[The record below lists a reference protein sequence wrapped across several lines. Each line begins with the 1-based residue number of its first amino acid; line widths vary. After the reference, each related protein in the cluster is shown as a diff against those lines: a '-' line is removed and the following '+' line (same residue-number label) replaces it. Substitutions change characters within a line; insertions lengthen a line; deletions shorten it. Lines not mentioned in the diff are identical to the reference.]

1 MRKLLL
7 NHTPLFRK
15 LRQLSLL
22 LTLLLALP
30 QTAWGQ
36 DDYSKVIS
44 IDSSDEG
51 IWILSTNASD
61 ILGNLDGDDATMSY
75 DAENNI
81 LTLNGINLSCSGDN
95 VGQTWSSFISCVD
108 YNNNLN
114 HLIVKLVGQNVLQV
128 DAWGRFFNGTSLKFI
143 TDDNNPGSL
152 TIYTP
157 NGWNGNMFVDYSD
170 PISPTYE
177 NELSLTKNG
186 NTYTIKTPSTG
197 YINYGLT
204 IANTPVTSANKDN
217 VLGDGTVSFTPAT
230 DTNPTNTLTL
240 RGAKIG
246 DATTSFDHGITVTNL
261 TNLTIICA
269 GEAASTV
276 YNEVY
281 STLSPIYCTGTSCDL
296 TFTSEQER
304 YNYIQFNTTAT
315 SLVEGFNSVTY
326 VANKAEQFLPQKQI
340 GFITYDILF
349 QNNLNTGNVQ
359 LNTKTR
365 TFDRSLLDSSC
376 FAVLS
381 GGSFTFD
388 PATCTLTI
396 QDGTKFGRLADDQLQ
411 QSAIYTEIRWGVD
424 ADLKV
429 VINGDCQIIGGVDG
443 SFTFYPFHNI
453 NFNTYQPNAG
463 RKISF
468 EKGTGVTNANLALV
482 GVGNTKA
489 NLFRDFAESD
499 IILSGGLDW
508 VSGLPVENS
517 ASITASYDITVET
530 TPVTV
535 AAGKAGITPGS
546 GSGKVY
552 YDGASNIMTLDGV
565 NLNGPIATN
574 INNMIIELKG
584 ENKINAAAD
593 NAIKR
598 ISSNETLNLTIRP
611 ADSDPLGSINLANSS
626 SNLID
631 GFNVS
636 LGGTLFAYPALSGS
650 HDSYITSLLVG
661 SQMVAKTGNVFT
673 GHSKVSFDNSSD
685 TNVLTVSG
693 VTDELQYSKI
703 ISGLSNLTINF
714 NGENT
719 IIKGD
724 TATVIMSTNN
734 SSVLTFTKATD
745 ASSLTISHVPGEHSI
760 IHGFNSI
767 TYGDGIYQATSAPA
781 TYVNTSNKGL
791 LSALDNTT
799 PISSLSLSSSPS
811 YQLWVAGT
819 QVTESNK
826 GDIFVDGKASFAIS
840 GETKTLTL
848 NAANITGMIVSALGN
863 LTIHLTGNNKI
874 NATGTETSLIKS
886 TNDGTLTF
894 DTDANSIGSLEFL
907 ISTGGPFA
915 NTPWSGFTTV
925 AYNSGLD
932 YSETESSKK
941 VGLVSYDI
949 KVGVGGEQSG
959 TEVTSANKNDVLGN
973 GGKVTFDSENNI
985 LTLNGAT
992 ITKAIQY
999 SGSTLLTIAIK
1010 GINSITNDAGTY
1022 AICST
1027 GSGSLN
1033 IVKATDATNAE
1044 LTMEYYAATNTPISA
1059 TYTLGSGLYLKP
1071 ISNSKSI
1078 INEDPEFVT
1087 VDGFLIPDGGSVSD
1101 GATGTITYSASD
1113 KTLTIT
1119 SFSKTFD
1126 TDAIKTSVSG
1136 LKVKLV
1142 GASTIT
1148 CNDND
1153 GRAFTATTASASI
1166 QFVKNDADSK
1176 LTMNTTYD
1184 PLYNFATGAI
1194 TYDGLYYYDA
1204 GSNNYIIR
1212 PKNSPTIKF
1221 VTRDQTNGNI
1231 PASQSDYVYVPD
1243 NGIQIAYA
1251 PNYYAPMPVFSDEYQ
1266 LFSDSTRYEY
1276 SMSVDGVIEF
1286 VLGGNTQGNPGRI
1299 DYADDGKINILKS
1312 GELTITCS
1320 FPGNLQNE
1328 PCSASYTLKITRVFN
1343 NPFAT
1348 TPAEQIYATYYN
1360 FNEDL
1365 ALPDGIVA
1373 YIVTGVSGNTVTTTA
1388 TGYLPQNTAVLL
1400 EKTGNV
1406 GPTVTVTGY
1415 TGSAGD
1421 FTGNLLRYIV
1431 SADPQATG
1439 LTTTG
1444 KEYVLYKNE
1453 FVRATNTIP
1462 TNSCYLDLN
1471 GVSFTRGA
1479 YGIGDGSTAI
1489 KTLQLDAI
1497 ENETWFDLQGRRI
1510 DKPTRPGLYI
1520 KNGKKVVVNNK

>member
-30 QTAWGQ
+30 LSAWGQ

-197 YINYGLT
+197 YISYGIT
-204 IANTPVTSANKDN
+204 IADTPVTSENKDN
-217 VLGDGTVSFTPAT
+217 VLGNGTVSFTPAAGS
-230 DTNPTNTLTL
+230 NPTNTLTL
-240 RGAKIG
+240 RGAEIG
-246 DATTSFDHGITVTNL
+246 STTTSFEHGITVTNL
-261 TNLTIICA
+261 ANLTIICA
-269 GEAASTV
+269 GEAGYYS
-276 YNEVY
+276 YSDVY
-281 STLSPIYCTGTSCDL
+281 STGTPIYCNDASCDL
-296 TFTSEQER
+296 TFTSEEKNI
-304 YNYIQFNTTAT
+304 NYIQFNTNAT
-315 SLVEGFNSVTY
+315 SLVEGFKSVTY
-326 VANKAEQFLPQKQI
+326 VENKAEQFLPQKQI
-340 GFITYDILF
+340 GFITYKINFNHTD
-349 QNNLNTGNVQ
+349 NGGAPS

-365 TFDRSLLDSSC
+365 TFDTTHLNS
-376 FAVLS
+376 ANHNVLS
-381 GGSFTFD
+381 GGGFTFD

-396 QDGTKFGRLADDQLQ
+396 QDGTKFGRLANEQLQ
-411 QSAIYTEIRWGVD
+411 QSAIYTEIQWGVN
-424 ADLKV
+424 ADLTV

-443 SFTFYPFHNI
+443 TLTYYPFR
-453 NFNTYQPNAG
+453 NFDMDNMSVNNGVNTG
-463 RKISF
+463 VKISF

-661 SQMVAKTGNVFT
+661 SQMVTHTGDVFSSN
-673 GHSKVSFDNSSD
+673 SKVTFDNTSN
-685 TNVLTVSG
+685 TNVLTLSG
-693 VTDELQYSKI
+693 VTDDLKYSKI

-714 NGENT
+714 NGANT
-719 IIKGD
+719 IVRED
-724 TATVIMSTNN
+724 TATVIMSTNGN
-734 SSVLTFTKATD
+734 SVLTFTKATD
-745 ASSLTISHVPGEHSI
+745 ASTLTISNVTGEHSI
-760 IHGFNSI
+760 IHGFKSI
-767 TYGDGIYQATSAPA
+767 TYGDGIYQATPAPT
-781 TYVNTSNKGL
+781 TYINTPNKGL
-791 LSALDNTT
+791 MSASDNTK
-799 PISSLSLSSSPS
+799 PINSLSLSSNPS
-811 YQLWVAGT
+811 YQLWVAGN
-819 QVTESNK
+819 QVTGANVT
-826 GDIFVDGKASFAIS
+826 GTNIAGTVTFNA
-840 GETKTLTL
+840 TNNTLTL
-848 NAANITGMIVSALGN
+848 SGANIIGSIESSVGDLN
-863 LTIHLTGNNKI
+863 IHLTGGNTIK
-874 NATGTETSLIKS
+874 AAGTGTSVINS
-886 TNDGTLTF
+886 TNAGTVTF
-894 DTDANSIGSLEFL
+894 ETDATTGNQLSFL
-907 ISTGGPFA
+907 KSDGGYFDAIPI
-915 NTPWSGFTTV
+915 NGFTV
-925 AYNSGLD
+925 AYEAGLGYNSQF
-932 YSETESSKK
+932 SEIIESLTIEYNDNTYKLHSSNANNI
-941 VGLVSYDI
+941 VGDGKVSYSYD
-949 KVGVGGEQSG
+949 S
-959 TEVTSANKNDVLGN
+959 TN
-973 GGKVTFDSENNI
+973 GSV
-985 LTLNGAT
+985 LTLNNGNVGY
-992 ITKAIQY
+992 IEWKI
-999 SGSTLLTIAIK
+999 SDNLTIAIN
-1010 GINSITNDAGTY
+1010 GTCSVSNTGHYYAINSNGNGDV
-1022 AICST
+1022 SF
-1027 GSGSLN
+1027 
-1033 IVKATDATNAE
+1033 VKASGASNAE
-1044 LTMEYYAATNTPISA
+1044 LTLKWGSGNDPVAAPNS
-1059 TYTLGSGLYLKP
+1059 TLGSGLYWKP
-1071 ISNSKSI
+1071 IAATQRI
-1078 INEDPEFVT
+1078 ITDNPEFVI
-1087 VDGFLIPDGGSVSD
+1087 VGDYAIPDGTPVNGTTS
-1101 GATGTITYSASD
+1101 GTITYNATD
-1113 KTLTIT
+1113 KLLTIS
-1119 SFSKTFD
+1119 SFSQTFAQ
-1126 TDAIKTSVSG
+1126 DAIKTSVSG

-1142 GASTIT
+1142 GESTIT
-1148 CNDND
+1148 CNN
-1153 GRAFTATTASASI
+1153 GGSAFTASTTSASI
-1166 QFVKNDADSK
+1166 QFVKNDANSK
-1176 LTMNTTYD
+1176 LTMVTSLG
-1184 PLYNFATGAI
+1184 PLSNFANGAI
-1194 TYDGLYYYDA
+1194 TYDELYYYYA
-1204 GSNNYIIR
+1204 GNDNYIIK

-1221 VTRDQTNGNI
+1221 VKRNQADGSI
-1231 PASQSDYVYVPD
+1231 PTTQSAYEYVAENSTIPLTYGTD
-1243 NGIQIAYA
+1243 FYA
-1251 PNYYAPMPVFSDEYQ
+1251 PKPVFSDDYQ
-1266 LFSDSTRYEY
+1266 LSDSTRYVY
-1276 SMSVDGVIEF
+1276 SMSVDGVVEF
-1286 VLGGNTQGNPGRI
+1286 VLGGTDYHNSDKI
-1299 DYADDGKINILKS
+1299 LYADNGKLNILKS

-1320 FPGNLQNE
+1320 FPGNDENE

-1400 EKTGNV
+1400 EKTGDV
-1406 GPTVTVTGY
+1406 GPTVTGY

-1431 SADPQATG
+1431 SADPSSQTPG
-1439 LTTTG
+1439 VPTTG